1 MARRKST
8 TLTEVE
14 LEFMRIVWSREEVTT
29 EDIQNT
35 LGENDRHLTDGA
47 IRRVL
52 AILMEKGY
60 LSRRRQGI
68 GFFYKARVEKES
80 AYGSI
85 FRDLL
90 NRAFDGSGSL
100 MIASFLDTVD
110 IKRDELDQIKRLIE
124 DREKGGEDG
133 KC

>member
-1 MARRKST
+1 MARNKST
-8 TLTEVE
+8 TLTVVE
-14 LEFMRIVWSREEVTT
+14 LEFMQIVWSGGEVAT
-29 EDIQNT
+29 EDVQKA
-35 LGENDRHLTDGA
+35 LSEKDRHLPDGA

-60 LSRRRQGI
+60 LARRRQGV
-68 GFFYKARVEKES
+68 GYTYQAKVPKES

-90 NRAFDGSGSL
+90 NRAFGGSGSL
-100 MIASFLDTVD
+100 MIASFLDTMD
-110 IKRDELDQIKRLIE
+110 INKDEMEQIKQLIE
-124 DREKGGEDG
+124 DRERGEEDG